1 MFEWLQYTIVP
12 SGLSLTTII
21 IFLLLHIMLND
32 LRVTTITVR
41 LTHAQYEI
49 IICLCDFFFIFF
61 LILTL

>member
-1 MFEWLQYTIVP
+1 MFEWLQYTTVP

-41 LTHAQYEI
+41 LTHVQYEI
-49 IICLCDFFFIFF
+49 IICLCNFFYVFF